1 MQPPQPQTSPTWKTW
16 HKVTLIVIGALAVLL
31 VPIVIIAALA
41 TDDDTDTPPTEE
53 TATAPAELVD
63 AVTAVAPDTDP
74 DEILD
79 NAESVCLDIEQ
90 GKEDE
95 TLARNAALRFGIDE
109 GDGHALV
116 EAIEPHCGAIR

>member
-31 VPIVIIAALA
+31 VPIVVIAALA
-41 TDDDTDTPPTEE
+41 TDDDTDNPPTEE
-53 TATAPAELVD
+53 NAPAELVD
-63 AVTAVAPDTDP
+63 AVTAVAPDADP

-90 GKEDE
+90 GKDDE
-95 TLARNAALRFGIDE
+95 TLARNAALRFGLE
-109 GDGHALV
+109 ETDGHALV
-116 EAIEPHCGAIR
+116 EGIEPHCGTIR